1 MNMFIKY
8 LIVLIIF
15 TNLFFLSILKAEEN
29 IDFNFGKNIDQN
41 IISKL
46 DITIDALGSNLPD
59 GEGNAKIGEKIFLN
73 KCVSCHLEKDIFNQ
87 TKIIKRHNV
96 NSVPINLDWPY
107 PKALYDYIRKAM
119 PYNAPQTLSTN
130 ETYALTA
137 YLLYKNN
144 ILNFDEKLD
153 KKSLLDINSTSKH
166 TLLDTWN
173 LEKNN
178 IINSSNDKTSSLI
191 FKLSQTLNKQ
201 DEEINWYNNSVSIN
215 DIKQKII
222 AKDISISPTS
232 KNLPEGNGTAEIGK
246 IIYQERCVS
255 CHGTEGKAEEL
266 SREVESFRGNSVA
279 WKIIKFESLS
289 GGLGTLNTEIPVRTV
304 GSFWPHA
311 TTLFDYIRRAMPYFE
326 PQSLTNDEAYAVTA
340 YVLYI
345 NKIINKTDNINA
357 RTLTNIIMPNK
368 TGFIDSWG
376 PDWWREWI
384 HQKYAILFTSLLL
397 LGVLIIIL
405 FARKITQY
413 RKQITYTKIFL
424 TGIIFLWLG
433 VFQGLQI
440 GTQKIYQSYNTL
452 KLDNG
457 IWDNILFEP
466 IYVILGAFVI
476 ITTLIWGRGI
486 FCGWLCP
493 FGIIQDLIHK
503 ISKILKFN
511 NFEIPNYIHSKLIY
525 LKYIIL
531 SAIVLSAIYTTGSNI
546 FLEFEPFKTVI
557 EYKFNTSTI
566 LILWSLAILVFVF
579 FIERGFCRYLCPTGA
594 ALALASQFQVIN
606 WLTTVNSCGIE
617 SCSAC
622 LPKCPTKAI
631 AKNGSINEKECIQC
645 LSCQIAYNDKNI
657 KCNNKRKSSI
667 RTNITSNKLALRNS

>member
-46 DITIDALGSNLPD
+46 DITIEALGSNLPD

-232 KNLPEGNGTAEIGK
+232 KNLPEGKKCFFSMFNL
-246 IIYQERCVS
+246 
-255 CHGTEGKAEEL
+255 L
-266 SREVESFRGNSVA
+266 SS
-279 WKIIKFESLS
+279 
-289 GGLGTLNTEIPVRTV
+289 
-304 GSFWPHA
+304 
-311 TTLFDYIRRAMPYFE
+311 
-326 PQSLTNDEAYAVTA
+326 
-340 YVLYI
+340 
-345 NKIINKTDNINA
+345 
-357 RTLTNIIMPNK
+357 
-368 TGFIDSWG
+368 
-376 PDWWREWI
+376 
-384 HQKYAILFTSLLL
+384 
-397 LGVLIIIL
+397 
-405 FARKITQY
+405 
-413 RKQITYTKIFL
+413 
-424 TGIIFLWLG
+424 
-433 VFQGLQI
+433 
-440 GTQKIYQSYNTL
+440 
-452 KLDNG
+452 
-457 IWDNILFEP
+457 
-466 IYVILGAFVI
+466 
-476 ITTLIWGRGI
+476 
-486 FCGWLCP
+486 
-493 FGIIQDLIHK
+493 
-503 ISKILKFN
+503 
-511 NFEIPNYIHSKLIY
+511 
-525 LKYIIL
+525 
-531 SAIVLSAIYTTGSNI
+531 
-546 FLEFEPFKTVI
+546 
-557 EYKFNTSTI
+557 
-566 LILWSLAILVFVF
+566 
-579 FIERGFCRYLCPTGA
+579 
-594 ALALASQFQVIN
+594 
-606 WLTTVNSCGIE
+606 
-617 SCSAC
+617 
-622 LPKCPTKAI
+622 
-631 AKNGSINEKECIQC
+631 
-645 LSCQIAYNDKNI
+645 
-657 KCNNKRKSSI
+657 
-667 RTNITSNKLALRNS
+667 